1 MSADAPATMRADGTP
16 RGWGA
21 SVLPALADASA
32 WQFRLTLLALAA
44 ALILSGVVAASVGAV
59 SVPLRSVVGILLHRA
74 GAWSDPLSWSATDA
88 TIVLDVRLPRVVTA
102 ALIGAALS
110 AAGVLFQALFRNPLA
125 DPDSIGTS
133 GGAAL
138 GATVGVIL
146 SARLG
151 GGWAG
156 VPTLAFAGAMGTT
169 LLVCSLARVGGK
181 TPIVTLL
188 LAGVSVS
195 VILGY
200 SMSLLLLMTDRFQRN
215 LRVLYLW
222 LLGGVTTAPWSQVGG
237 IAVIVFVGCACAIG
251 RSRRLNALAVGD
263 EASASLGLHVER
275 ERRIVIAIGA
285 LLTAAAV
292 SAGGLIGFVG
302 LIVPHVG
309 RVLVGPNHDRLLPL
323 AILGGAIFLVLADL
337 VARVALAPAEV
348 PLGIVTAFTGGPL
361 FLYLLRRTKQGY
373 RF

>member
-1 MSADAPATMRADGTP
+1 MNAPVPTTMRAAA
-16 RGWGA
+16 RSAVEA
-21 SVLPALADASA
+21 SATTIRADASA
-32 WQFRLTLLALAA
+32 WRFRLTLIALAV
-44 ALILSGVVAASVGAV
+44 ALILSIIVATSVGAV
-59 SVPLRSVVGILLHRA
+59 SVPIRSVAGILLHHA
-74 GAWSDPLSWSATDA
+74 GAWPQSRGWSATDE
-88 TIVLDVRLPRVVTA
+88 TIIRDVRLPRVVTA

-110 AAGVLFQALFRNPLA
+110 AAGVLFQALLRNPLA
-125 DPDSIGTS
+125 DPYSIGTS

-146 SARLG
+146 STRLG
-151 GGWAG
+151 AGWAD
-156 VPTLAFAGAMGTT
+156 VPALAFVGAIGTT
-169 LLVCSLARVGGK
+169 LFVYSLARVGGK

-188 LAGVSVS
+188 LAGLSVS

-200 SMSLLLLMTDRFQRN
+200 SMSLLLLMTDRFQRD
-215 LRVLYLW
+215 LRILYVW
-222 LLGGVTTAPWSQVGG
+222 LLGGVTTAPWPQVGV
-237 IAVIVFVGCACAIG
+237 IAVIVLVGCACALG
-251 RSRRLNALAVGD
+251 RARRLNALALGD

-275 ERRIVIAIGA
+275 ERGIVIAIGS

-309 RVLVGPNHDRLLPL
+309 RVLVGPNHHRLLPL
-323 AILGGAIFLVLADL
+323 AIIGGAIFLVLADL
-337 VARVALAPAEV
+337 VARVALAPAEI
-348 PLGIVTAFTGGPL
+348 PLGIVTAFTGGPM

>member
-1 MSADAPATMRADGTP
+1 M
-16 RGWGA
+16 
-21 SVLPALADASA
+21 ALG
-32 WQFRLTLLALAA
+32 LALV
-44 ALILSGVVAASVGAV
+44 LSVIVAASVGAV
-59 SVPLRSVVGILLHRA
+59 SVPLRSVAGILLHRM
-74 GAWSDPLSWSATDA
+74 GVWSNPLSWSATDA

-110 AAGVLFQALFRNPLA
+110 AAGVLFQALLRNPLA
-125 DPDSIGTS
+125 DPYSIGTS

-138 GATVGVIL
+138 GATVGIML
-146 SARLG
+146 STRLG
-151 GGWAG
+151 AGWAG
-156 VPTLAFAGAMGTT
+156 VPTLAFVGAMGTT
-169 LLVCSLARVGGK
+169 LLVYSLARVGGK

-188 LAGVSVS
+188 LAGLSVS

-200 SMSLLLLMTDRFQRN
+200 SMSLLLLMTDRFQRD
-215 LRVLYLW
+215 LRILYVW
-222 LLGGVTTAPWSQVGG
+222 LLGGVVTARWSQVAVT
-237 IAVIVFVGCACAIG
+237 AVIVLVGCACALG
-251 RSRRLNALAVGD
+251 RTRRLNALALGD

-275 ERRIVIAIGA
+275 ERGIVIAIGS

-309 RVLVGPNHDRLLPL
+309 RVLVGPNHHRLLPL
-323 AILGGAIFLVLADL
+323 AILGGATFLVLADL
-337 VARVALAPAEV
+337 VARVALAPSEI

-361 FLYLLRRTKQGY
+361 FLYLLRRTKQSY